1 MGNLTTVNYNI
12 ERKIKENFD
21 NEAYINKETQNL
33 KYKPIEEEYA
43 YKIKEILKVCQLER
57 EINLDIL
64 SNKII
69 IQHISKP
76 IDVGENGYSCALFKD
91 KQNSDF
97 DENDEYEL
105 SLGVFDFDEES
116 RIKGTTVYLQHWGSV
131 LDFLDLSDALEQDE
145 NIYILKNISDAKQCG
160 AICKLYRNVKNHEG
174 IIKRQEDLIQKLGS
188 QVVEYDDAS
197 WIIVNSIKKED
208 LNNEEKFKD
217 VLHKFLEDF
226 IKYAFTVEFISKGY

>member
-1 MGNLTTVNYNI
+1 MA
-12 ERKIKENFD
+12 R
-21 NEAYINKETQNL
+21 
-33 KYKPIEEEYA
+33 
-43 YKIKEILKVCQLER
+43 
-57 EINLDIL
+57 
-64 SNKII
+64 II
-69 IQHISKP
+69 
-76 IDVGENGYSCALFKD
+76 LFKD

-131 LDFLDLSDALEQDE
+131 LDFLDLSDAIEQDE
-145 NIYILKNISDAKQCG
+145 NIYILKNISNAKQCG

>member
-1 MGNLTTVNYNI
+1 MG
-12 ERKIKENFD
+12 K
-21 NEAYINKETQNL
+21 
-33 KYKPIEEEYA
+33 
-43 YKIKEILKVCQLER
+43 C
-57 EINLDIL
+57 
-64 SNKII
+64 
-69 IQHISKP
+69 
-76 IDVGENGYSCALFKD
+76 
-91 KQNSDF
+91 
-97 DENDEYEL
+97 
-105 SLGVFDFDEES
+105 S
-116 RIKGTTVYLQHWGSV
+116 RL
-131 LDFLDLSDALEQDE
+131 LDLSDAIEQDE
-145 NIYILKNISDAKQCG
+145 NIYILKNISNAKQGG

>member
-1 MGNLTTVNYNI
+1 MNYC
-12 ERKIKENFD
+12 EKIRQSMIDGDDDSVVK
-21 NEAYINKETQNL
+21 YIKKSL
-33 KYKPIEEEYA
+33 
-43 YKIKEILKVCQLER
+43 
-57 EINLDIL
+57 L
-64 SNKII
+64 S
-69 IQHISKP
+69 
-76 IDVGENGYSCALFKD
+76 GYNPK
-91 KQNSDF
+91 
-97 DENDEYEL
+97 
-105 SLGVFDFDEES
+105 
-116 RIKGTTVYLQHWGSV
+116 
-131 LDFLDLSDALEQDE
+131 
-145 NIYILKNISDAKQCG
+145 YILKNISNAKQCG

>member
-1 MGNLTTVNYNI
+1 M
-12 ERKIKENFD
+12 
-21 NEAYINKETQNL
+21 
-33 KYKPIEEEYA
+33 
-43 YKIKEILKVCQLER
+43 ER

-91 KQNSDF
+91 KQNIDF

-105 SLGVFDFDEES
+105 SLGVFDFNEES

-131 LDFLDLSDALEQDE
+131 LDFLDLSDAIEQDE
-145 NIYILKNISDAKQCG
+145 NIYILKNISNAKQCG

-188 QVVEYDDAS
+188 KVVEYDDAS

>member
-1 MGNLTTVNYNI
+1 MGNLTSVNYNI

-131 LDFLDLSDALEQDE
+131 IDFLDLSDAIEQDE
-145 NIYILKNISDAKQCG
+145 NIYILKNISNAKQFG

-188 QVVEYDDAS
+188 QVVEYDDAA

>member
-1 MGNLTTVNYNI
+1 M
-12 ERKIKENFD
+12 
-21 NEAYINKETQNL
+21 
-33 KYKPIEEEYA
+33 
-43 YKIKEILKVCQLER
+43 ER

-91 KQNSDF
+91 KLNSDF

-131 LDFLDLSDALEQDE
+131 LDFLDLSDAIEQDE
-145 NIYILKNISDAKQCG
+145 NIYILKILK
-160 AICKLYRNVKNHEG
+160 
-174 IIKRQEDLIQKLGS
+174 
-188 QVVEYDDAS
+188 
-197 WIIVNSIKKED
+197 
-208 LNNEEKFKD
+208 
-217 VLHKFLEDF
+217 VLENR
-226 IKYAFTVEFISKGY
+226 